1 MQGLNL
7 RLPICKNGTLPA
19 ELIWQRIAGDGLE
32 PTTPGVWTPWAI
44 QLLCPAVP
52 DARIE
57 LTASWSQT
65 RCSTKLSQSGI
76 CSRHAAAIL
85 QVTGLQ
91 EKRMLSSY
99 AMALSAKRPHRG
111 LNPESQPWQ
120 GCGITSYPM
129 RPLYIPACAQVYIR
143 KYIPAFFLQQS
154 VSRMGRVRF
163 ELTMFLVW
171 RFYRPLA
178 SAILHTYPKYVS
190 TLYCNSDNQL
200 PLLLHLLF
208 SFTYLIC

>member
-32 PTTPGVWTPWAI
+32 PTTSGVWTLRAI
-44 QLLCPAVP
+44 QLLYPAVP

-65 RCSTKLSQSGI
+65 RRSTKLSQSGI
-76 CSRHAAAIL
+76 CSRHAIL

-99 AMALSAKRPHRG
+99 AVTLSVKRPHRG
-111 LNPESQPWQ
+111 LNPESPDRQS
-120 GCGITSYPM
+120 GGISNYPM
-129 RPLYIPACAQVYIR
+129 RPLYMSACASSIYPQICTRILFATKRKPNGQGEIR
-143 KYIPAFFLQQS
+143 THNVSSVTVLQTACFS
-154 VSRMGRVRF
+154 HF
-163 ELTMFLVW
+163 A
-171 RFYRPLA
+171 Y
-178 SAILHTYPKYVS
+178 
-190 TLYCNSDNQL
+190 L
-200 PLLLHLLF
+200 P
-208 SFTYLIC
+208 

>member
-7 RLPICKNGTLPA
+7 RHPTCKEGTLPA

-44 QLLCPAVP
+44 QLLYPAVP

-65 RCSTKLSQSGI
+65 RRSTKLSQSGI

-85 QVTGLQ
+85 QVTNLQ

-99 AMALSAKRPHRG
+99 AATLSVKRPHRG

-129 RPLYIPACAQVYIR
+129 RPLYILACALSIYPQIYTRILLAIKRKPNGQGEIR
-143 KYIPAFFLQQS
+143 THNVSSVTVLQTACFS
-154 VSRMGRVRF
+154 HF
-163 ELTMFLVW
+163 A
-171 RFYRPLA
+171 Y
-178 SAILHTYPKYVS
+178 
-190 TLYCNSDNQL
+190 L
-200 PLLLHLLF
+200 P
-208 SFTYLIC
+208 

>member
-32 PTTPGVWTPWAI
+32 PTTSGVWTLRAI
-44 QLLCPAVP
+44 QLLYPAVP

-65 RCSTKLSQSGI
+65 RRSTKLSQSGI
-76 CSRHAAAIL
+76 CSRKSAAIL

-99 AMALSAKRPHRG
+99 AVTLSVKRPHRD
-111 LNPESQPWQ
+111 LNPESPDRQS
-120 GCGITSYPM
+120 GGITNYPM
-129 RPLYIPACAQVYIR
+129 RPLYILACASSIYPQIYTRTLFAIKRKPNGQGEIR
-143 KYIPAFFLQQS
+143 THNVSSVTVLQTACFS
-154 VSRMGRVRF
+154 HF
-163 ELTMFLVW
+163 A
-171 RFYRPLA
+171 Y
-178 SAILHTYPKYVS
+178 
-190 TLYCNSDNQL
+190 L
-200 PLLLHLLF
+200 P
-208 SFTYLIC
+208 

>member
-32 PTTPGVWTPWAI
+32 PTTSGVWTLRAI
-44 QLLCPAVP
+44 QLLYPAVP

-65 RCSTKLSQSGI
+65 RRSTKLSQSGI

-85 QVTGLQ
+85 QVTNLQ

-99 AMALSAKRPHRG
+99 AATLSVKRPHRG
-111 LNPESQPWQ
+111 LNPESPDRQS
-120 GCGITSYPM
+120 GGISNYPM
-129 RPLYIPACAQVYIR
+129 RPLYMPACALSIYPQIYTRTLFAIKRKPNGQGEIR
-143 KYIPAFFLQQS
+143 THNVSSVTVLQTACFS
-154 VSRMGRVRF
+154 HF
-163 ELTMFLVW
+163 A
-171 RFYRPLA
+171 Y
-178 SAILHTYPKYVS
+178 
-190 TLYCNSDNQL
+190 L
-200 PLLLHLLF
+200 P
-208 SFTYLIC
+208 